1 MSFGLNYMGSKNR
14 IAPELIRKLPVGKRL
29 IDLFGG
35 GFAVAHCAALAG
47 KWRTVLYN
55 DVNPLVVQLVKDALA
70 GKYDEGVFKPEFISR
85 ERFFAEK
92 DTCGY
97 VKWGWSFGG
106 NGERIQLAMKRKT
119 KRRNWLPVV
128 LCAIAGVGLLTIEM
142 LASRHMLQRRL
153 DQKYQEKVRYLQEHP
168 PTTTHIEILVPDA
181 ASSMTPKRLDEALH
195 PAGRT
200 Q

>member
-1 MSFGLNYMGSKNR
+1 
-14 IAPELIRKLPVGKRL
+14 
-29 IDLFGG
+29 
-35 GFAVAHCAALAG
+35 
-47 KWRTVLYN
+47 
-55 DVNPLVVQLVKDALA
+55 
-70 GKYDEGVFKPEFISR
+70 
-85 ERFFAEK
+85 
-92 DTCGY
+92 
-97 VKWGWSFGG
+97 
-106 NGERIQLAMKRKT
+106 MKRKT

-168 PTTTHIEILVPDA
+168 PTTTRIEILVPDA
-181 ASSMTPKRLDEALH
+181 ASSMTPKRIDEALH

>member
-29 IDLFGG
+29 VDLFGG

-106 NGERIQLAMKRKT
+106 NGERIQFAMKRKT
-119 KRRNWLPVV
+119 KPALWL
-128 LCAIAGVGLLTIEM
+128 
-142 LASRHMLQRRL
+142 
-153 DQKYQEKVRYLQEHP
+153 
-168 PTTTHIEILVPDA
+168 
-181 ASSMTPKRLDEALH
+181 
-195 PAGRT
+195 
-200 Q
+200 